1 MDKYELTAK
10 SSIQLGICLKFLHAQ
25 KLRYAV
31 RVEEISETKSVFR
44 ISVDADEETFKAVS
58 ETYRIL
64 IS

>member
-25 KLRYAV
+25 KIRYAV
-31 RVEEISETKSVFR
+31 RVEEISKTKSIFL
-44 ISVDADEETFKAVS
+44 IAIDTDEETFNTVS